1 MLDKLIKLALDNR
14 LVVVGLTALV
24 FVYGHLTLN
33 QLPIDVFPDL
43 TRPTVTV
50 QTEAHGLAP
59 EEVETFIT
67 LPLENELNGL
77 PELERVRSV
86 SRTGLSLIYLEFAWD
101 SNLYLNRQLV
111 AEKLEQVKNDLPE
124 DVSPFMGPI
133 TSLMGQI
140 QQISLSSKT
149 GELSPIELRTL
160 ADWTLRPRIL
170 SIPGVAQVIS
180 LGGGVKQYQI
190 LIDSEKLNHFQ
201 IELKELDQALSK
213 LNHNTS
219 GGFLNKDAQEFLI
232 RNIGA
237 AKTIDDI
244 EQSLVGTHFGRP
256 VLVKDIAEVKIGPQ
270 LKRGDA
276 SFNGKDA
283 VVMAIQKQPGADTV
297 QITQNIEKAIN
308 SMESQLPEDLHVVTD
323 IFKQATFI
331 TSSIEGVLG
340 KLKSGSVLVFVV
352 LLIFLANMRLS
363 VITLTAIPLSFY
375 ITFITFDFFGLSV
388 NTMTLGG
395 LAIAI
400 GELVDDSIVDVEN
413 IYRRLKENAAKV
425 SPRPI
430 LKVVFEASSEVR
442 NSIVL
447 ATVIIA
453 LVFLPLFSLTGL
465 EGRLLTPLGAAY
477 LISLLASLLV
487 SLTVTPVLSYFLLR
501 KSTKNPKEQKETW
514 PLTQLKSLQRKT
526 LNKVLT
532 RPLTVIAITTSL
544 GLGALAL
551 IPMMGRD
558 FLPPFNEGTAMVA
571 VFAPLGISLEES
583 NRIGREV
590 ENRLLEVTG
599 VKSVS
604 RRTGRSEEDEHAMPV
619 HISEIDVS
627 FNLDKLPSK
636 SKEEVLKN
644 IRHKLE
650 DMKGVSFN
658 VGQPLSHLM
667 DHMLSGVSAQ
677 IAIKIFGPELS
688 DLRAY
693 GAKAYGLLK
702 DIPGLV
708 DFRLE
713 QQDLIPQLK
722 VYVLRDLAAQALM
735 SPGEITEML
744 EGALNGKVVSNI
756 IEEARYFDL
765 YYRFNERSQKDIP
778 TLNKLVLKTLPNA
791 EEVTL
796 YDVADVYEGSG
807 PNEINRENAQRR
819 ILLSGNVSG
828 TDLGSVVEEIE
839 KRLDKDLDL
848 KQGHHYTLG
857 GQFEAQEQAS
867 RNILLYGLLAI
878 VGITFLLFIHFQSGM
893 ITAQILLSLPLAF
906 MGGIVLLYF
915 TESNITVAA
924 LVGFVTLCGIAS
936 RNAIMMISHY
946 LHLMRFEGE
955 EFTKEM
961 VIRGS
966 QERLAPVLMTACTA
980 IFALLPLLF
989 AKQEAGSEIL
999 YPVAIV
1005 IVGGLLS
1012 STLLDV
1018 IFTPVVF
1025 YNYAKKAT
1033 HKYLNRRSKETV

>member
-1 MLDKLIKLALDNR
+1 
-14 LVVVGLTALV
+14 
-24 FVYGHLTLN
+24 
-33 QLPIDVFPDL
+33 
-43 TRPTVTV
+43 
-50 QTEAHGLAP
+50 
-59 EEVETFIT
+59 
-67 LPLENELNGL
+67 
-77 PELERVRSV
+77 
-86 SRTGLSLIYLEFAWD
+86 
-101 SNLYLNRQLV
+101 
-111 AEKLEQVKNDLPE
+111 
-124 DVSPFMGPI
+124 
-133 TSLMGQI
+133 MGQI
-140 QQISLSSKT
+140 QQISLSSKN
-149 GELSPIELRTL
+149 GEINPIELRTL
-160 ADWTLRPRIL
+160 ADWTLRPRLL
-170 SIPGVAQVIS
+170 SIPGIAQVIS

-201 IELKELDQALSK
+201 IELKQLDTALSK

-219 GGFLNKDAQEFLI
+219 GGFLNKGRQELLI

-237 AKTIDDI
+237 AKSIEDI
-244 EQSLVGTHFGRP
+244 QQSLVGTHFGRP
-256 VLVKDIAEVKIGPQ
+256 VLVGDIAEVKIGAQ

-276 SFNGKDA
+276 SYNGSDA

-297 QITQNIEKAIN
+297 QITQNIEEAIQD
-308 SMESQLPEDLHVVTD
+308 MRSQLPEDLRIETD

-331 TSSIEGVLG
+331 NSSIEGVLG
-340 KLKSGSVLVFVV
+340 KLQSGSILVFII

-363 VITLTAIPLSFY
+363 IITLTAIPLSFY
-375 ITFITFDFFGLSV
+375 ITFITFDFFGLGV

-413 IYRRLKENAAKV
+413 IYRRLKENAAKANPM
-425 SPRPI
+425 SA
-430 LKVVFEASSEVR
+430 LKVVFKASSEVR

-465 EGRLLTPLGAAY
+465 EGRLLVPLGAAY
-477 LISLLASLLV
+477 LISLMASLLV
-487 SLTVTPVLSYFLLR
+487 SLTVTPVMSYYLLR
-501 KSTKNPKEQKETW
+501 NSTTNPKEQKETFV
-514 PLTQLKSLQRKT
+514 LKTLKSMQRKA
-526 LNKVLT
+526 LT
-532 RPLTVIAITTSL
+532 KLLHRPLLIIGLTTSL
-544 GLGALAL
+544 GLGAMAL
-551 IPMMGRD
+551 IPLMGRD
-558 FLPPFNEGTAMVA
+558 FLPPFNEGTAMVT
-571 VFAPLGISLEES
+571 VFAPLGISLNES

-590 ENRLLEVTG
+590 EKRLMSITG
-599 VKSVS
+599 IKSVS

-627 FNLDKLPSK
+627 FNLEKLPSK
-636 SKEEVLKN
+636 SKEEVLKK
-644 IRHKLE
+644 IRLE
-650 DMKGVSFN
+650 LEGLKGVSFN

-677 IAIKIFGPELS
+677 IALKIFGPELS

-693 GAKAYGLLK
+693 GAKAYSILK

-744 EGALNGKVVSNI
+744 EGALNGKVVSSI
-756 IEEARYFDL
+756 IEEGRYFNL
-765 YYRFNERSQKDIP
+765 YYRFNERSQQDIP
-778 TLNKLVLKTLPNA
+778 TLNGLVLKTLPNA
-791 EEVTL
+791 QKVTL

-828 TDLGSVVEEIE
+828 TDLGSVVEEVE
-839 KRLDKDLDL
+839 RRLDKDLDL
-848 KQGHHYTLG
+848 KQGLHYTIG
-857 GQFEAQEQAS
+857 GQFESQERAS
-867 RNILLYGLLAI
+867 RKILLYGLLAI
-878 VGITFLLFIHFQSGM
+878 LAITFLLFIHFQSKM

-906 MGGIVLLYF
+906 MGGIVLLYL
-915 TESNITVAA
+915 TEKNITIAA

-946 LHLMRFEGE
+946 LHIMRYEGE
-955 EFTKEM
+955 EFSKEM
-961 VIRGS
+961 IIRGS

-1005 IVGGLLS
+1005 VVGGLLS
-1012 STLLDV
+1012 STVLDV

-1033 HKYLNRRSKETV
+1033 HKYLNHQSKETL

>member
-14 LVVVGLTALV
+14 LVTVGLVALI
-24 FVYGHLTLN
+24 FVYGHMTLT

-101 SNLYLNRQLV
+101 SELYLNRQLV
-111 AEKLEQVKNDLPE
+111 AEKLEQVKSDLPE

-140 QQISLSSKT
+140 QQISLSSKN
-149 GELSPIELRTL
+149 GEINPIELRTL
-160 ADWTLRPRIL
+160 ADWTLRPRLL
-170 SIPGVAQVIS
+170 SIPGIAQVIS

-201 IELKELDQALSK
+201 IELKQLDTALSK

-219 GGFLNKDAQEFLI
+219 GGFLNKGRQELLI

-237 AKTIDDI
+237 AKSIEDI
-244 EQSLVGTHFGRP
+244 QQSLVGTHFGRP
-256 VLVKDIAEVKIGPQ
+256 VLVGDIAEVKIGAQ

-276 SFNGKDA
+276 SYNGSDA

-297 QITQNIEKAIN
+297 QITQNIEEAIQD
-308 SMESQLPEDLHVVTD
+308 MRSQLPEDLRIETD

-331 TSSIEGVLG
+331 NSSIEGVLG
-340 KLKSGSVLVFVV
+340 KLQSGSILVFII

-363 VITLTAIPLSFY
+363 IITLTAIPLSFY
-375 ITFITFDFFGLSV
+375 ITFITFDFFGLGV

-413 IYRRLKENAAKV
+413 IYRRLKENAAKANPM
-425 SPRPI
+425 SA
-430 LKVVFEASSEVR
+430 LKVVFKASSEVR

-465 EGRLLTPLGAAY
+465 EGRLLVPLGAAY
-477 LISLLASLLV
+477 LISLMASLLV
-487 SLTVTPVLSYFLLR
+487 SLTVTPVMSYYLLR
-501 KSTKNPKEQKETW
+501 NSTTNPKEQKETFV
-514 PLTQLKSLQRKT
+514 LKTLKSMQRKA
-526 LNKVLT
+526 LT
-532 RPLTVIAITTSL
+532 KLLHRPLLIIGLTTSL
-544 GLGALAL
+544 GLGAMAL
-551 IPMMGRD
+551 IPLMGRD
-558 FLPPFNEGTAMVA
+558 FLPPFNEGTAMVT
-571 VFAPLGISLEES
+571 VFAPLGISLNES

-590 ENRLLEVTG
+590 EKRLMSITG
-599 VKSVS
+599 IKSVS

-627 FNLDKLPSK
+627 FNLEKLPSK
-636 SKEEVLKN
+636 SKEEVLKK
-644 IRHKLE
+644 IRLE
-650 DMKGVSFN
+650 LEGLKGVSFN

-677 IAIKIFGPELS
+677 IALKIFGPELS

-693 GAKAYGLLK
+693 GAKAYSILK

-744 EGALNGKVVSNI
+744 EGALNGKVVSSI
-756 IEEARYFDL
+756 IEEGRYFNL
-765 YYRFNERSQKDIP
+765 YYRFNERSQQDIP
-778 TLNKLVLKTLPNA
+778 TLNGLVLKTLPNA
-791 EEVTL
+791 QKVTL

-828 TDLGSVVEEIE
+828 TDLGSVVEEVE
-839 KRLDKDLDL
+839 RRLDKDLDL
-848 KQGHHYTLG
+848 KQGLHYTIG
-857 GQFEAQEQAS
+857 GQFESQERAS
-867 RNILLYGLLAI
+867 RKILLYGLLAI
-878 VGITFLLFIHFQSGM
+878 LAITFLLFIHFQSKM

-906 MGGIVLLYF
+906 MGGIVLLYL
-915 TESNITVAA
+915 TEKNITIAA

-946 LHLMRFEGE
+946 LHIMRYEGE
-955 EFTKEM
+955 EFSKEM
-961 VIRGS
+961 IIRGS

-1005 IVGGLLS
+1005 VVGGLLS
-1012 STLLDV
+1012 STVLDV

-1033 HKYLNRRSKETV
+1033 HKYLNHQSKETL

>member
-1 MLDKLIKLALDNR
+1 M
-14 LVVVGLTALV
+14 
-24 FVYGHLTLN
+24 
-33 QLPIDVFPDL
+33 
-43 TRPTVTV
+43 
-50 QTEAHGLAP
+50 
-59 EEVETFIT
+59 
-67 LPLENELNGL
+67 
-77 PELERVRSV
+77 
-86 SRTGLSLIYLEFAWD
+86 
-101 SNLYLNRQLV
+101 
-111 AEKLEQVKNDLPE
+111 AEKLEQVKSDLPE

-140 QQISLSSKT
+140 QQISLSSKNAT
-149 GELSPIELRTL
+149 ISPIELRTL
-160 ADWTLRPRIL
+160 ADWTFRPRLL
-170 SIPGVAQVIS
+170 SIPGVAQVVS

-190 LIDSEKLNHFQ
+190 MIDSEKLNHYQ
-201 IELKELDQALSK
+201 IELKELDRALSK

-219 GGFLNKDAQEFLI
+219 GGFLNKGPQELLI

-237 AKTIDDI
+237 AKTIEDI
-244 EQSLVGTHFGRP
+244 EESLVGTHFGRP
-256 VLVKDIAEVKIGPQ
+256 VVVKDIAKVKIGPQ

-276 SFNGKDA
+276 SFNAKDA

-297 QITQNIEKAIN
+297 EITQNIEKAVK
-308 SMESQLPEDLHVVTD
+308 SMRPQLPKDLNIGTD

-331 TSSIEGVLG
+331 TSSIQGVLG
-340 KLKSGSVLVFVV
+340 KLKSGSVLVFIV

-363 VITLTAIPLSFY
+363 LITLTAIPLSFY
-375 ITFITFDFFGLSV
+375 ITFITFEFFGLGV

-413 IYRRLKENAAKV
+413 IYRRLKENAMMAN
-425 SPRPI
+425 PRSI
-430 LKVVFEASSEVR
+430 LRVVFEASSEIR

-447 ATVIIA
+447 ATFIIA

-487 SLTVTPVLSYFLLR
+487 SLTVTPVLSYYLL
-501 KSTKNPKEQKETW
+501 KNSTQRPKEQKETW
-514 PLTQLKSLQRKT
+514 ILGNLKSLQRKV
-526 LNKVLT
+526 LNKLLM
-532 RPLTVIAITTSL
+532 RPTLVIGVTTSL

-551 IPMMGRD
+551 VPMMGRD
-558 FLPPFNEGTAMVA
+558 FLPPFNEGTAMVT
-571 VFAPLGISLEES
+571 VYAPLGVSLEQS
-583 NRIGREV
+583 NHIGRKV
-590 ENRLLEVTG
+590 EKKLLEIPG
-599 VKSVS
+599 VKSAS
-604 RRTGRSEEDEHAMPV
+604 RRTGRSEGDEHAMPV
-619 HISEIDVS
+619 HISEIDIS
-627 FNLDKLPSK
+627 FNLEKLPSK
-636 SKEEVLKN
+636 SKEEVLES
-644 IRHKLE
+644 IRHKLHDIKE
-650 DMKGVSFN
+650 VTFN
-658 VGQPLSHLM
+658 IGQPLSHLM

-693 GAKAYGLLK
+693 GAKAHGLLK

-713 QQDLIPQLK
+713 QQNLIPQLK
-722 VYVLRDLAAQALM
+722 VYVFRDLAAQALM

-744 EGALNGKVVSNI
+744 EGALNGKVVSSV
-756 IEEARYFDL
+756 IEEDRYFDL
-765 YYRFNERSQKDIP
+765 YYRFNQRSQKDIP
-778 TLNKLVLKTLPNA
+778 TLNSLVLKTLPNA
-791 EEVTL
+791 EKVTL

-807 PNEINRENAQRR
+807 PNEISRENAQRR
-819 ILLSGNVSG
+819 ILLSGNVTG
-828 TDLGSVVEEIE
+828 TDLGSVVEEI
-839 KRLDKDLDL
+839 KTRLDKDLDL
-848 KQGHHYTLG
+848 KQGLHYTLG
-857 GQFEAQEQAS
+857 GQFESQKQAS
-867 RNILLYGLLAI
+867 RSILLYGLLAV
-878 VGITFLLFIHFQSGM
+878 VGITFLLYVHFQSKM
-893 ITAQILLSLPLAF
+893 ITAQVLLSLPLAF
-906 MGGIVLLYF
+906 MGGVALLYM

-955 EFTKEM
+955 GFTKEM

-980 IFALLPLLF
+980 IFALLPLVF

-1005 IVGGLLS
+1005 VVGGLLS

-1025 YNYAKKAT
+1025 YNYAQKASQ
-1033 HKYLNRRSKETV
+1033 KYLNRQP